1 MRKTPLRRVSPDRAR
16 LLRAYSI
23 LRKSFLEVNPQCMA
37 AFGGLRCQRR
47 QLRFITRTGDTTS
60 CCSTSSTSWQF
71 ATNAINTSRPTAKKQ
86 DDLDTSNKMNDYGRN
101 CSTLD
106 DLKRAL
112 KTGQV
117 NPVNREAVIDL
128 IRRLELPLGVKP
140 QQQPQPITQ

>member
-1 MRKTPLRRVSPDRAR
+1 
-16 LLRAYSI
+16 
-23 LRKSFLEVNPQCMA
+23 
-37 AFGGLRCQRR
+37 
-47 QLRFITRTGDTTS
+47 
-60 CCSTSSTSWQF
+60 
-71 ATNAINTSRPTAKKQ
+71 
-86 DDLDTSNKMNDYGRN
+86 MNDYGRN